1 MEYFNGKY
9 IGEWKNGLREGF
21 GIYKY
26 NNGDKYIGIWKNNL
40 EEGNGRY
47 IY

>member
-1 MEYFNGKY
+1 MENMKENGKM
-9 IGEWKNGLREGF
+9 EREGF

-47 IY
+47 IYI